1 MHCDFLLTPNSPR
14 RPNHRGDEALTLAP
28 TRSDDGL
35 SRVAINEQFAYQSG
49 DHFLW
54 WSPFLHWGCWLKS
67 FPEQQSVTYLCL
79 RENLLNHLYL
89 VSLPTFSFTRLV
101 VFVQGR
107 TGIGCL
113 WPRLLWFYSST
124 KKQSDQTQ
132 HCSLLYPAGGSAQ
145 VDVLAAWQVG
155 RVCESLSLCACL
167 PHMLLVS
174 VSIVLSIM
182 QLLTL
187 SLTLEP
193 LLSLPLNMHQFPSPK
208 SLSPPSSHK
217 LPCNPNSML
226 IADELT

>member
-187 SLTLEP
+187 SHSWALAF
-193 LLSLPLNMHQFPSPK
+193 SAIKYASISQS
-208 SLSPPSSHK
+208 
-217 LPCNPNSML
+217 
-226 IADELT
+226 

>member
-1 MHCDFLLTPNSPR
+1 MVKSFLALRLLAQILPR
-14 RPNHRGDEALTLAP
+14 AAVSDLFVLKRKTLK
-28 TRSDDGL
+28 S
-35 SRVAINEQFAYQSG
+35 SG
-49 DHFLW
+49 D
-54 WSPFLHWGCWLKS
+54 
-67 FPEQQSVTYLCL
+67 
-79 RENLLNHLYL
+79 L

-113 WPRLLWFYSST
+113 WPRLLCFYSST

-132 HCSLLYPAGGSAQ
+132 LQALCTAACYTQWAGSAQ

-155 RVCESLSLCACL
+155 RVCESLSLCASAT
-167 PHMLLVS
+167 HAFRVS
-174 VSIVLSIM
+174 VSVVLSIM

-208 SLSPPSSHK
+208 SLSPLSSHK

-226 IADELT
+226 IADELTK

>member
-28 TRSDDGL
+28 TRSDDRL
-35 SRVAINEQFAYQSG
+35 SCVAINEQFAYQSG

-89 VSLPTFSFTRLV
+89 VSLPTFTFTRLV

-132 HCSLLYPAGGSAQ
+132 LRALCTAACYTQRAGQHRWMCWQLDRWGGCVKVCLYA
-145 VDVLAAWQVG
+145 
-155 RVCESLSLCACL
+155 RVCHTC
-167 PHMLLVS
+167 
-174 VSIVLSIM
+174 
-182 QLLTL
+182 
-187 SLTLEP
+187 
-193 LLSLPLNMHQFPSPK
+193 F
-208 SLSPPSSHK
+208 
-217 LPCNPNSML
+217 
-226 IADELT
+226 